1 MLNNLNMVGPVI
13 TADDWLRISLT
24 NYSLYRILAQEDNNG
39 KCFSTTIAIAM
50 YVPGCELVYGSMKLE
65 DGSDTAHV
73 VLLKNGWVY
82 DSNHKIHL
90 EYEEYKKKYGF
101 EEFIRK
107 KLSRIDYKDFL
118 NNILERYGYRKW
130 CEEKNV
136 SLFI

>member
-90 EYEEYKKKYGF
+90 EYEEYKKKCSYG
-101 EEFIRK
+101 IGSDTVTVKCQSK
-107 KLSRIDYKDFL
+107 KDH
-118 NNILERYGYRKW
+118 GQ
-130 CEEKNV
+130 V
-136 SLFI
+136 